1 MTLSIDCTWV
11 RALALYAIGFL
22 LLPFVWSLVDSFPF
36 AGKRRD
42 GPSDFGA
49 LFGLAAI
56 WPLVAVFW
64 TLSLWF
70 AGASELGAW
79 LGRSLSKKGGKR

>member
-1 MTLSIDCTWV
+1 MTLSMDCMWV
-11 RALALYAIGFL
+11 WALALYAVGFL

-36 AGKRRD
+36 TRARHD
-42 GPSDFGA
+42 DPSDFGMM
-49 LFGLAAI
+49 LGIAAV
-56 WPLVAVFW
+56 WPLVAAFW